1 MSKARFRG
9 SKFLTFRGHVLRSCV
24 ILLARAIAVSPWLGG
39 PGCALPCFGFIG
51 FRVSLC
57 RVGCRIVGCRIVGCR
72 IVGLLWK
79 WVSAA
84 FGNVLDQ
91 AGHKSSTPPS
101 PTTPPR
107 ALKKIYTGRVK
118 HKHGVWCLEREEKS
132 MNVSVGGCL
141 KQNMA
146 FRREKK
152 KVRSEVWARIK
163 RVRSWI

>member
-39 PGCALPCFGFIG
+39 PGCALHCFGFIG

-57 RVGCRIVGCRIVGCR
+57 SVGCR
-72 IVGLLWK
+72 IVGLSGVGCRIALEMGFRSVWECFR
-79 WVSAA
+79 SGRA
-84 FGNVLDQ
+84 Q
-91 AGHKSSTPPS
+91 QPHTS
-101 PTTPPR
+101 PTTPAR

-118 HKHGVWCLEREEKS
+118 RKHGAWCLEREEHER
-132 MNVSVGGCL
+132 VSRGCL

-152 KVRSEVWARIK
+152 RVRSEVWARIR
-163 RVRSWI
+163 RVRRWI

>member
-1 MSKARFRG
+1 MSEARFRG

-57 RVGCRIVGCRIVGCR
+57 RAGCRIVGCRIVGCR
-72 IVGLLWK
+72 IALEMGFRSVWECFRSGRAQQK
-79 WVSAA
+79 PHTVP
-84 FGNVLDQ
+84 Q
-91 AGHKSSTPPS
+91 
-101 PTTPPR
+101 PPR
-107 ALKKIYTGRVK
+107 ARALNKIYTGRVK

-152 KVRSEVWARIK
+152 RVRSEVWSKIK

>member
-24 ILLARAIAVSPWLGG
+24 ILLARAIAVSPLLGG

-57 RVGCRIVGCRIVGCR
+57 RVGCRIVGCRVVGCR

-84 FGNVLDQ
+84 FRNVLDQ
-91 AGHKSSTPPS
+91 AGHKS
-101 PTTPPR
+101 PTQVPQPPR
-107 ALKKIYTGRVK
+107 AR
-118 HKHGVWCLEREEKS
+118 
-132 MNVSVGGCL
+132 
-141 KQNMA
+141 
-146 FRREKK
+146 
-152 KVRSEVWARIK
+152 
-163 RVRSWI
+163 

>member
-1 MSKARFRG
+1 MVVGVGVFTVGATRSVAICLMSKARFRG

-91 AGHKSSTPPS
+91 AGHNKSPKQAISYLVVLSGYFGAATP
-101 PTTPPR
+101 
-107 ALKKIYTGRVK
+107 A
-118 HKHGVWCLEREEKS
+118 
-132 MNVSVGGCL
+132 GG
-141 KQNMA
+141 
-146 FRREKK
+146 
-152 KVRSEVWARIK
+152 
-163 RVRSWI
+163 

>member
-1 MSKARFRG
+1 M
-9 SKFLTFRGHVLRSCV
+9 
-24 ILLARAIAVSPWLGG
+24 
-39 PGCALPCFGFIG
+39 PCFGFIG

-57 RVGCRIVGCRIVGCR
+57 RVGCRIVGLSDCRMSDCRIALEMGFRSVWECFRSGR
-72 IVGLLWK
+72 AQK
-79 WVSAA
+79 P
-84 FGNVLDQ
+84 
-91 AGHKSSTPPS
+91 HTS
-101 PTTPPR
+101 PTTPAR

-152 KVRSEVWARIK
+152 RVKSEVWARIK

>member
-1 MSKARFRG
+1 MGRN
-9 SKFLTFRGHVLRSCV
+9 FLTFRGHVLRSCV

-39 PGCALPCFGFIG
+39 PGCALHCFGFIG

-57 RVGCRIVGCRIVGCR
+57 RVGCRIVGCRIVG
-72 IVGLLWK
+72 LLWK

-84 FGNVLDQ
+84 FGKVLDQ
-91 AGHKSSTPPS
+91 AGHKS
-101 PTTPPR
+101 PTQAPQPPR
-107 ALKKIYTGRVK
+107 PRRRKYIRGELNTSMVLGALR
-118 HKHGVWCLEREEKS
+118 EKS

-152 KVRSEVWARIK
+152 RVRSEVWARIR

>member
-57 RVGCRIVGCRIVGCR
+57 RVGCRIVGCRMSDCRMSDCR
-72 IVGLLWK
+72 IALEMGFRSVWECFRSGRAQK
-79 WVSAA
+79 P
-84 FGNVLDQ
+84 
-91 AGHKSSTPPS
+91 HTS
-101 PTTPPR
+101 PTTPAR

-118 HKHGVWCLEREEKS
+118 RKHGVWCLEREEHGR
-132 MNVSVGGCL
+132 VSRGVLETEHGL
-141 KQNMA
+141 QE
-146 FRREKK
+146 REKERECK
-152 KVRSEVWARIK
+152 
-163 RVRSWI
+163 

>member
-39 PGCALPCFGFIG
+39 PGRALPCFGFIG

-57 RVGCRIVGCRIVGCR
+57 RVGCRIVGLSDCRIALEMGFRSVWGSIR
-72 IVGLLWK
+72 SGRAQK
-79 WVSAA
+79 P
-84 FGNVLDQ
+84 
-91 AGHKSSTPPS
+91 HTS
-101 PTTPPR
+101 PTTPAP

-132 MNVSVGGCL
+132 MDVSVGGCL

-152 KVRSEVWARIK
+152 RVRSEVWARVK